1 MMKTGLVV
9 VSSPPGACA
18 CSVPL
23 VLLLQQGRPPVREVS
38 SLLPPVVCWCFLYAA
53 SVQSTHSL
61 WGQCGRWPFA
71 PPAQACNALGFDC
84 GWHPNGSILLGLLF
98 LHLLSLCP
106 CYYLC
111 SSSLPS
117 LCPQE
122 AISEWLV
129 SVAFTEKYVL
139 WKLYRACLIQLRRT
153 QSEMYI
159 QDMDTIFLFT
169 MHYNISPE
177 LSSKI
182 SQ

>member
-61 WGQCGRWPFA
+61 WGQCGRWQFA
-71 PPAQACNALGFDC
+71 PPAEACNAHGFDC

-129 SVAFTEKYVL
+129 SVAFTEKICSLKTVQGMFNTT
-139 WKLYRACLIQLRRT
+139 KEDPIRNVHPR
-153 QSEMYI
+153 
-159 QDMDTIFLFT
+159 
-169 MHYNISPE
+169 HGHNIS
-177 LSSKI
+177 LHHALQHFSWTD
-182 SQ
+182 